1 MIKKICVIFLVILT
15 ASCSS
20 LENKTIENLTII
32 DSKLNSKLE
41 LIQKDLQENNL
52 VSLKNS
58 LDVSL
63 KERYMINKLS
73 EYNLSKMNFYFT
85 KPEITKTIAKNTVGI
100 RSGEEI
106 IYFNLEYKYSNG
118 DWKIIKFT
126 ERR

>member
-1 MIKKICVIFLVILT
+1 MIKKICVMFLVILT

-20 LENKTIENLTII
+20 LENKTRENLINI

-52 VSLKNS
+52 ISLKNS

-73 EYNLSKMNFYFT
+73 EYNLSKMKFYFT
-85 KPEITKTIAKNTVGI
+85 KPEIIKTTAKNTVGI

>member
-1 MIKKICVIFLVILT
+1 MIKKICVVFLVILT

-20 LENKTIENLTII
+20 LENKTRENLTNI

-41 LIQKDLQENNL
+41 LIQRDLQENNL
-52 VSLKNS
+52 ISLKNS

-73 EYNLSKMNFYFT
+73 EYNLSKIKFYFT
-85 KPEITKTIAKNTVGI
+85 KPEITKTMAKNTVGI

>member
-1 MIKKICVIFLVILT
+1 MIKKICVVFLVILT

-20 LENKTIENLTII
+20 LENKTRENLTNI

-41 LIQKDLQENNL
+41 LIQRDLQENNL
-52 VSLKNS
+52 ISLKNS

-73 EYNLSKMNFYFT
+73 EYNLSKMKFYFT
-85 KPEITKTIAKNTVGI
+85 KPEITKTMAKNTVGI